1 MKKKMDE
8 TANAAKE
15 TAAQEPS
22 HYVAIGASAGGL
34 EAIETFFAHMPGE
47 SNLAFIVIQHLS
59 PDYKSLMVELLSK
72 KTSLPVHR
80 IEDGMQVLPN
90 HIYLI
95 PPKSNLTIFHG
106 KLLLSEQDHNRGIN
120 LPIDIFMRSLAEDQG
135 EKAIGIILSG
145 TGSDG
150 MRGVRAIKEFG
161 GMVMVQDEAT
171 AKFDGMPR
179 ASISTGLADFIL
191 APEEMPVQLLA
202 FSKHPYFS
210 TADRSETLL
219 SDEDKLTRI
228 YAILREKCKLDFT
241 YYKPSTVIRR
251 IERRMTVNN
260 IDELGDYV
268 SYLQNYPGE
277 APALYRELLIGVTRF
292 FRDPEVFDTL
302 ADQILPEVLKNNPTE
317 PLRFWVAGCST
328 GEEAY
333 SLAILV
339 QEFTQKIG
347 QFFDVK
353 IFATDIDRDAL
364 QFAATGVYPESIAA
378 DIDPRLLA
386 KYFQKKDDSFHI
398 IRKVREMVVFAQHNL
413 IKDPPFTNISLVSC
427 RNLLIYLQSMLQ
439 RKILEFFNFSLNPGG
454 VLMLGTS
461 ETTGEMADFF
471 EAVDTKLKIY
481 RSKGRLKQITTSHPT
496 SLIATDTRSRE
507 LKDRMVGVRRAIRS
521 VEDENVLE
529 RYLEIITEHF
539 IPLAVIVN
547 ENMEVLQIMGETEG
561 YFKLPSG
568 KLVNDISKMAVKK
581 LAIPLTTGISKSFRQ
596 RQEVRFSNIA
606 LTTGSVQRM
615 VELRILPMSQK
626 KGQESLAAVFI
637 TEIKK
642 TEANEN
648 KQAVQ
653 TFDLSRETEEHFKE
667 LEQELQ
673 FTRENLQATIEELE
687 TSNEELQATNEE
699 LLASNEELQSTNEE
713 LQSTNEELFTV
724 NAEYQSKIIELT
736 ELHNDLDNL
745 MASSQIGQILLD
757 ENMEL
762 RRFSRGVSQI
772 FKILNGDIG
781 RPITHI
787 HHNLVNIDLVSIIQQ
802 VQKEGKSVEREVLS
816 HDRNWYIMKI
826 LPYSVAPKVYSG
838 TIIAFDNIT
847 KIKETHAALQESNQK
862 FKILFET
869 LSQGI
874 VYQSRSGEITA
885 ANPAAERILGLSLDQ
900 MKGRNS
906 IDSRW
911 QALREDGTP
920 FPGEEHPSMIALRTG
935 REIKGTVMG
944 VFNPKLER
952 VVWISISAVP
962 QFKPGDSEPFEV
974 HTTFDDIS
982 DRIQSLENLRESE
995 EHYRQLFNEM
1005 PNGFAIHEIIC
1016 DETDHPIDYRFI
1028 RVNRAFEE
1036 NVGLKAKDVINKTA
1050 LQVFPGIEPS
1060 WIERYGKV
1068 ALNGETIQFED
1079 FSQVFGKHFQV
1090 RAFRYAPRQFAVIFN
1105 ETNHAEKK

>member
-1 MKKKMDE
+1 MKKKVDE
-8 TANAAKE
+8 SARNAKE
-15 TAAQEPS
+15 TVQHHPS

-34 EAIETFFAHMPGE
+34 EAIETFFAHMPGD

-95 PPKSNLTIFHG
+95 PPKSNLSIFHG

-179 ASISTGLADFIL
+179 AAVSTGLADFIL
-191 APEEMPVQLLA
+191 APEDMPVQLLA
-202 FSKHPYFS
+202 FAKHPYF
-210 TADRSETLL
+210 TKADRSETLL
-219 SDEDKLTRI
+219 SDEDKLTRVF
-228 YAILREKCKLDFT
+228 AILREKCKLDFT
-241 YYKPSTVIRR
+241 YYKPSTVVRR

-260 IDELGDYV
+260 IDDLGEYV

-277 APALYRELLIGVTRF
+277 APALYKELLIGVTRF
-292 FRDPEVFDTL
+292 FRDPEVFDSL
-302 ADQILPEVLKNNPTE
+302 AELLLGEVLKNSSTE

-339 QEFTQKIG
+339 QECQQKLG
-347 QFFDVK
+347 QYVDVK

-364 QFAATGVYPESIAA
+364 QFAANGAYPESIAA
-378 DIDPRLLA
+378 DIDPKLLA
-386 KYFQKKDDSFHI
+386 KYFQKKDDSFQI

-439 RKILEFFNFSLNPGG
+439 RKTLEFFNFSLNPRGIL
-454 VLMLGTS
+454 VLGTS

-496 SLIATDTRSRE
+496 MLMATDTRSRE
-507 LKDRMVGVRRAIRS
+507 IKDRMAGIRRAIRS
-521 VEDENVLE
+521 TEEENILE
-529 RYLEIITEHF
+529 RYLNIITEHF

-547 ENMEVLQIMGETEG
+547 ENMEVLQIMGESEG

-581 LAIPLTTGISKSFRQ
+581 LTIPLTTGISKTFRQ
-596 RQEVRFSNIA
+596 RREVHFSNIA
-606 LTTGSVQRM
+606 ITTGSVQRTID
-615 VELRILPMSQK
+615 LRILPMPEK
-626 KGQESLAAVFI
+626 KGQEPLAAVFI

-642 TEANEN
+642 ADAIEN
-648 KQAVQ
+648 KQVVQ
-653 TFDLSRETEEHFKE
+653 TFDLSHETEEHFKE

-745 MASSQIGQILLD
+745 MASTQIGQILLD
-757 ENMEL
+757 ENMDL

-802 VQKEGKSVEREVLS
+802 VQKDGKPIEREVLT
-816 HDRNWYIMKI
+816 HDRNWYVMKI
-826 LPYSVAPKVYSG
+826 VPYAVAPKVFSG
-838 TIIAFDNIT
+838 TIISFDNVT
-847 KIKETHAALQESNQK
+847 RIKETHAALQESNQK
-862 FKILFET
+862 FRILFET

-874 VYQSRSGEITA
+874 VYQAKSGEITA
-885 ANPAAERILGLSLDQ
+885 ANPAAEKILGLSLDQ
-900 MKGRNS
+900 MMGRKS
-906 IDSRW
+906 IDPRW
-911 QALREDGTP
+911 QALRKDGTP
-920 FPGEEHPSMIALRTG
+920 FPGEEHPSMVALRTG

-944 VFNPKLER
+944 VFNPILER
-952 VVWISISAVP
+952 VVWISVSAVP

-974 HTTFDDIS
+974 HTTFDDIT
-982 DRIQSLENLRESE
+982 DHIQSLDDLRESE

-1016 DETDHPIDYRFI
+1016 DEKNIPIDYRFI
-1028 RVNRAFEE
+1028 KVNRAFEE
-1036 NVGLKAKDVINKTA
+1036 IVGLKAKDVIGKTV

-1068 ALNGETIQFED
+1068 ALTGESIQFED
-1079 FSQVFGKHFQV
+1079 YSQVFGKRFEV
-1090 RAFRYAPRQFAVIFN
+1090 RAFRYSPRQFAVIFCEIN
-1105 ETNHAEKK
+1105 QKEC